1 MTTST
6 SRTAQGAGIRVAV
19 ALVSALLAGG
29 SSTGCTT
36 TRRAANL
43 VIEHHVGMARSA
55 VELVTGEAEARE
67 GRIAKLRADLEESRQ
82 ALEAERDANRQV
94 SLLERHVA
102 LQDAMIAELEAA
114 PGHTHGG
121 GGHGPTGDAAEEPR
135 HTH

>member
-19 ALVSALLAGG
+19 ALLSASLAGG

-55 VELVTGEAEARE
+55 AELVTGEAEARE

-82 ALEAERDANRQV
+82 ALEAERDADRRV
-94 SLLERHVA
+94 ALLERHVA
-102 LQDAMIAELEAA
+102 LQDAMIGELEAA
-114 PGHTHGG
+114 PGHAHGG
-121 GGHGPTGDAAEEPR
+121 AGHGPTGDAAEEPG

>member
-1 MTTST
+1 
-6 SRTAQGAGIRVAV
+6 
-19 ALVSALLAGG
+19 
-29 SSTGCTT
+29 
-36 TRRAANL
+36 
-43 VIEHHVGMARSA
+43 VGMARSA

-67 GRIAKLRADLEESRQ
+67 ERIAKLRADLEASRQ
-82 ALEAERDANRQV
+82 ALEAERDANHQV

-121 GGHGPTGDAAEEPR
+121 GGHGPTGDAAEEPG